1 MNPRPA
7 NGVHARSRTSLGQD
21 VRPREV
27 WGWAMYDFANSGYTT
42 VVITAVFNAYFVSV
56 VAGGAHW
63 ATLAWTLALSASYL
77 LILLTAP
84 LVGAYADAHAA
95 KKMLLAITTAGCVL
109 GTAMLALAG
118 PGDLWLACLLIVLSN
133 FFFGTGEN
141 VVAAFLP
148 EIAKGKALG
157 KVSAWG
163 WSLGYLGGLVS
174 LGACLAYVTGAQAR
188 GQGAADF
195 VPVTMLITAA
205 IFALASLPT
214 FLFLRERAQPQKSA
228 AGLYS
233 KAFVRVLDTLR
244 HARQYRDLARFLV
257 CIVLYQSGVSTVIT
271 LAAIYAQQA
280 MQFGTRDTLLLV
292 LVVNITASIGAL
304 AFGTIQDR
312 LGHVRTIGLTL
323 VGWCA
328 MVLIAWAS
336 TSAAGFWLAAN
347 IAGVCLGASQSA
359 GRALVGYLSPA
370 SRCAEFFGL
379 WGFAVKLASI
389 LGPVTYGAVTW
400 LTGNDHRL
408 AMLVTGAFFVLGLAV
423 LLGIDVRR
431 GRRTALREERKLQKE
446 MQRVENGVQEVA
458 NGA

>member
-1 MNPRPA
+1 MS
-7 NGVHARSRTSLGQD
+7 ARSAAGTGPRGSLEQD

-56 VAGGAHW
+56 VAGEAHW

-77 LILLTAP
+77 LILFTAP

-95 KKMLLAITTAGCVL
+95 KKKLLALTTAGCVL
-109 GTAMLALAG
+109 GTAMLALAR
-118 PGDLWLACLLIVLSN
+118 PGDLWLACLLIVFSN

-148 EIAKGKALG
+148 EIARGKALG
-157 KVSAWG
+157 KVSSWG

-174 LGACLAYVTGAQAR
+174 LGACLAYVTWAQAQ
-188 GQGAADF
+188 GQGAQEF

-205 IFALASLPT
+205 IFAVASLPT
-214 FLFLRERAQPQKSA
+214 FAFLRERAQPQKTA

-233 KAFVRVLDTLR
+233 KAFLRVLETLQQ
-244 HARQYRDLARFLV
+244 ARQYRDLARFLA
-257 CIVLYQSGVSTVIT
+257 CIVLYQSGVSAVIA

-280 MQFGTRDTLLLV
+280 MQFSTRDTLLLI
-292 LVVNITASIGAL
+292 LVVNITASLGAL
-304 AFGTIQDR
+304 AFGYVQDR

-323 VGWCA
+323 AGWCV
-328 MVLIAWAS
+328 MVIVAWAS
-336 TSAAGFWLAAN
+336 TTQAGFWVAAN

-370 SRCAEFFGL
+370 SRRAEFFGL

-389 LGPVTYGAVTW
+389 LGPVTYGVVTW
-400 LTGNDHRL
+400 LTGSDHRL
-408 AMLVTGAFFVLGLAV
+408 AMLVTGVFFLLGLAV

-431 GRRTALREERKLQKE
+431 GRRTALREERKLQKGL
-446 MQRVENGVQEVA
+446 QSFVA
-458 NGA
+458 A